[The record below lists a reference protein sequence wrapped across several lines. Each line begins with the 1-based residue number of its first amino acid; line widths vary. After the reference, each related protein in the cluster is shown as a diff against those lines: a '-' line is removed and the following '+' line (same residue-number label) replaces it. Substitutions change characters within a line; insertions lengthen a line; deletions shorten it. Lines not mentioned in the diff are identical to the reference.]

1 MSLSNDEEEAMA
13 IFRSID
19 HNGDGSLEL
28 SELGPALSEFGLT
41 EVLSSVAFAAHLL
54 FALAS

>member
-28 SELGPALSEFGLT
+28 SEMGPALSEFGLT
-41 EVLSSVAFAAHLL
+41 EVLLLVAFAAH
-54 FALAS
+54 